1 MGFFDKLSN
10 FLKSKRHVEANI
22 LIVGLNN
29 SGKTTVVNQFKAE
42 DEKSN
47 DTIVPTVGFN
57 VEKFKTQNVGFTAF
71 DMSGQGRYRD
81 LWEHY
86 YKDCHGVIFVIDSSD
101 KLRLVVVKEELDLL
115 LQHPDISCKRIP
127 ILFFANKMDRNKY
140 NAIIE
145 VSKNI
150 DDSSKIEE
158 ILDTLNDKKKPI
170 DYRRGGV
177 ISLFVGLGLFLFGAV
192 SSIDILKGVGLLVA
206 AIGVGSI
213 IAGYLYPNESA
224 EITKAVE
231 KFEEK

>member
-1 MGFFDKLSN
+1 MVDLFELGIGY
-10 FLKSKRHVEANI
+10 AAMI
-22 LIVGLNN
+22 MPVG
-29 SGKTTVVNQFKAE
+29 
-42 DEKSN
+42 
-47 DTIVPTVGFN
+47 I
-57 VEKFKTQNVGFTAF
+57 
-71 DMSGQGRYRD
+71 
-81 LWEHY
+81 
-86 YKDCHGVIFVIDSSD
+86 IFVIF
-101 KLRLVVVKEELDLL
+101 
-115 LQHPDISCKRIP
+115 
-127 ILFFANKMDRNKY
+127 FFANKMDRNKY

-177 ISLFVGLGLFLFGAV
+177 ISLFAGLGLFLFGTV
-192 SSIDILKGVGLLVA
+192 SSIGILKGVGLLVA

-231 KFEEK
+231 DFEKK